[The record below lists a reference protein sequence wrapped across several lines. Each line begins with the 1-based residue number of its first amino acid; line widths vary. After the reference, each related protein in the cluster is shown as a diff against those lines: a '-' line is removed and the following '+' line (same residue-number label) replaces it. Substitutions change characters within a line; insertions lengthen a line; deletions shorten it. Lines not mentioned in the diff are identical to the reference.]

1 VELLKVVVRE
11 APFTLMTVVGTNPV
25 PVTMMFGEV
34 APVCSLVGD
43 TEVIVGGGL
52 STSRLIG
59 APDPMLNDPFSTTT
73 DSSAPLTSWLAGTV
87 AVNCVLLT

>member
-1 VELLKVVVRE
+1 MKVVVRE
-11 APFTLMTVVGTNPV
+11 APFALMTVVGTNPV
-25 PVTMMFGEV
+25 PATVMFGGIV
-34 APVCSLVGD
+34 PVGSLVGD
-43 TEVIVGGGL
+43 TEVIVGAGL

-59 APDPMLNDPFSTTT
+59 APDPLLNDPFSTTT